1 MVSLKVLY
9 ELQTL
14 DLRIATVDA
23 RLRLIIPKIGNETP
37 LEKPRKAA
45 QKAMEQ
51 LGEIRSQQNDA
62 EITLQRYRDKFVAL
76 EKKMYDGSVRNPREL
91 SGMQEDSG
99 YLQRHQEES
108 EDVLLNIMVSLD
120 DHQRIDGLRK
130 QELLQAEEIW
140 KMEQKKLAG
149 EMQILK
155 EETEHL
161 QKQRLSLAV
170 QVDEALLRT
179 YDRLWKSQ
187 SGRVVAR
194 ADKGTCEVC
203 GITLSSREQQQ
214 ALTSSSHVQ
223 CGNCGRLLF
232 VR

>member
-1 MVSLKVLY
+1 LASLKFLY

-14 DLRIATVDA
+14 DLRISTIDV
-23 RLRLIIPKIGNETP
+23 RLRLIIPKIGDESP
-37 LEKPRKAA
+37 LGKTRQVA
-45 QKAMEQ
+45 QSALEQ
-51 LGEIRSQQNDA
+51 LGKVRTQQNDA
-62 EITLQRYRDKFVAL
+62 EITLQQYRDKFAAL

-99 YLQRHQEES
+99 YLHRHQEES
-108 EDVLLNIMVSLD
+108 EDALLNIMVSLED
-120 DHQRIDGLRK
+120 QQRIDGLRK
-130 QELLQAEEIW
+130 KELFQAEEVW
-140 KMEQKKLAG
+140 KKEQEKLVG
-149 EMQILK
+149 EMQVLK
-155 EETEHL
+155 KETEHL
-161 QKQRLSLAV
+161 QKQRLSLAA

-179 YDRLWKSQ
+179 YDRLWKSHG
-187 SGRVVAR
+187 GRVVAR
-194 ADKGTCEVC
+194 ADRGTCEVC